1 MVRRIYSFDDP
12 DRFIAGAIGQP
23 GSRTFFLQARQGE
36 RITSVVLEK
45 VQVAVLAER
54 LAHLLAEV
62 RSRGANVPEQ
72 PTEEDIDRAPL
83 GEPLQESFRVG
94 TMAITWDGEDET
106 IVIEARE
113 LLEDEEAGE
122 SEEAEAEAEAEDE
135 DEEAEDEEAEDEEAD
150 RIRVTLSPRRVLAFA
165 ARALEVVA
173 AGRPPCPFCGQP
185 LNPEGHLC
193 VRRNGYMH

>member
-83 GEPLQESFRVG
+83 DEPLQESFRVG

-122 SEEAEAEAEAEDE
+122 SEEAEAEAEAEAE
-135 DEEAEDEEAEDEEAD
+135 DEDEEAEDEEAD

>member
-83 GEPLQESFRVG
+83 DEPLQESFRVG

-122 SEEAEAEAEAEDE
+122 SEEAEAEAEAED
-135 DEEAEDEEAEDEEAD
+135 EDEEAEDEEAD